1 LWFSAQLTDTKQRPT
16 SDQQQ
21 HSNSGSSSSAE
32 LDENIKSPRRSP
44 PPISQYS
51 SPHDAV
57 LAQMRGLPTPIDD
70 TDTNDPGSIPD
81 HPQTAD
87 SVITATTASPV
98 SCSTTANLNNPPP
111 AKEVLHDP
119 FDGSPLGLI
128 SDSQQQ
134 GGLPG
139 HVRGQKDEELWVH
152 LSRVL
157 ELQNQVAKMHLE
169 MEAVGPNVGKGKVA
183 GRARARRKGKQ
194 EAGSSDHSD
203 TGAGVKEG
211 MRGGIGLEDAPEGDE
226 EGVEVAG
233 DEEAEIKKAR
243 EAEFAGLAHQ
253 FVGSNESINAV
264 MGRLDLLSKAL
275 TEFHALQAP
284 TVEFPRSSSRRNT
297 TSPGATPPTSHST
310 PSSIASLS
318 VQDGGTTSPNSNL
331 LRPSMLNSEALS
343 LPLQFSPRAKASS
356 PGRLLVHDRPK

>member
-1 LWFSAQLTDTKQRPT
+1 
-16 SDQQQ
+16 
-21 HSNSGSSSSAE
+21 
-32 LDENIKSPRRSP
+32 
-44 PPISQYS
+44 
-51 SPHDAV
+51 
-57 LAQMRGLPTPIDD
+57 MRGLPTPVNG
-70 TDTNDPGSIPD
+70 TDTNDPGGIPD

-98 SCSTTANLNNPPP
+98 SCSTTANLNNPSP

-119 FDGSPLGLI
+119 FDGSPLGLV
-128 SDSQQQ
+128 SESQQQ
-134 GGLPG
+134 GGVPG

-169 MEAVGPNVGKGKVA
+169 MEAVGPNDGKGKVA

-211 MRGGIGLEDAPEGDE
+211 MRGGGIGLEDAPEGDE

-264 MGRLDLLSKAL
+264 MGRVCDPILSVVYADTAVQYSLTFSRRHSRNFMPFRHLQSSFQAAPRGRILLPQAPLHQSVIVHLHQSPHSPCRTGAR
-275 TEFHALQAP
+275 HLQAR
-284 TVEFPRSSSRRNT
+284 TFYV
-297 TSPGATPPTSHST
+297 
-310 PSSIASLS
+310 
-318 VQDGGTTSPNSNL
+318 
-331 LRPSMLNSEALS
+331 
-343 LPLQFSPRAKASS
+343 LPC
-356 PGRLLVHDRPK
+356 